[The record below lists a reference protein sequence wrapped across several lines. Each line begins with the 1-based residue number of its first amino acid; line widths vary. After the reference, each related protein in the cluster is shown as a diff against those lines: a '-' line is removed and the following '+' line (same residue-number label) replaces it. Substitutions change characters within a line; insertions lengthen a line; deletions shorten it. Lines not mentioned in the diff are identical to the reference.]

1 MTEPILQVENLKT
14 YYYSKKTTVAAVD
27 GVNFSLKK
35 GSVLGIVGESGCGK
49 STVARSLVGLLDH
62 ANSRTVAGSVIFDG
76 RDVLQM
82 DKEELRQIRGKRIS
96 MIFQDPFVSLNPV
109 YTIKD
114 QIYEVLKVHENLPKA
129 EAAERVLELLRLVGI
144 PHPELRLNSYPY
156 QLSGGMQQRVMIA
169 IALACQPDI
178 LLADEPT
185 TALDV
190 TVQAQIL
197 ELLKD
202 LQRRMGMAILMIT
215 HDLGVVAGLCNRVVV
230 MYAGT
235 VCEQGPVEAVFHRPG
250 HQYTKGLL
258 RSVPS
263 AGQTRLVP
271 IPGTPVDLLRLPPG
285 CPFAPRCDRTMHICV
300 QERCPRTRLGR
311 DHTACCWM
319 NQKRAAEKEEG
330 RREHHTPGGATPPEA
345 IL

>member
-1 MTEPILQVENLKT
+1 MTEPILQVKDLKT
-14 YYYSKKTTVAAVD
+14 YYYSQKTTVAAVD
-27 GVNFSLKK
+27 GVDFSLEK

-129 EAAERVLELLRLVGI
+129 QADERVLELLRLVGI

-169 IALACQPDI
+169 IALACQPEI

-190 TVQAQIL
+190 TVQAQIM
-197 ELLKD
+197 ELISQLKEEREMSII
-202 LQRRMGMAILMIT
+202 LISHNMGIIAEMCDQMLVMYG
-215 HDLGVVAGLCNRVVV
+215 GVVVEEGS
-230 MYAGT
+230 
-235 VCEQGPVEAVFHRPG
+235 CEQIFAAPKHPYTIGLLGAIPSVAVDKEELDSIPGIVPKLTPPVVGCRFASRCAHANDRCRAQEPPIFPVEEG
-250 HQYTKGLL
+250 HG
-258 RSVPS
+258 
-263 AGQTRLVP
+263 A
-271 IPGTPVDLLRLPPG
+271 
-285 CPFAPRCDRTMHICV
+285 RCWLHET
-300 QERCPRTRLGR
+300 E
-311 DHTACCWM
+311 
-319 NQKRAAEKEEG
+319 EKEEG
-330 RREHHTPGGATPPEA
+330 ADE
-345 IL
+345 

>member
-1 MTEPILQVENLKT
+1 MTEPILQVKDLKT
-14 YYYSKKTTVAAVD
+14 YYYSQKTTVAAVD
-27 GVNFSLKK
+27 GVDFSLEK

-129 EAAERVLELLRLVGI
+129 QAEERVLELLRLVGI

-169 IALACQPDI
+169 IALACQPEI

-190 TVQAQIL
+190 TVQAQIM
-197 ELLKD
+197 ELISQLKEEREMSII
-202 LQRRMGMAILMIT
+202 LISHNMGIIAEMCEQMLVMYG
-215 HDLGVVAGLCNRVVV
+215 GVVVEEGSCKQIFAAPKHPYTIGLLGAIPSVAVDKEELDSIPGIVPKLTPPVVGCRF
-230 MYAGT
+230 ASR
-235 VCEQGPVEAVFHRPG
+235 CAHANDRCRAQEPPIFPVEEG
-250 HQYTKGLL
+250 HG
-258 RSVPS
+258 
-263 AGQTRLVP
+263 A
-271 IPGTPVDLLRLPPG
+271 
-285 CPFAPRCDRTMHICV
+285 RCWLHET
-300 QERCPRTRLGR
+300 E
-311 DHTACCWM
+311 
-319 NQKRAAEKEEG
+319 EKEEG
-330 RREHHTPGGATPPEA
+330 ADE
-345 IL
+345 

>member
-1 MTEPILQVENLKT
+1 MTEPILQVKDLKT
-14 YYYSKKTTVAAVD
+14 YYYSQKTTVAAVD
-27 GVNFSLKK
+27 GVDFSLEK

-129 EAAERVLELLRLVGI
+129 QAEERVLELLRLVGI
-144 PHPELRLNSYPY
+144 PHPELRLNNYPY

-169 IALACQPDI
+169 IALACQPEI

-190 TVQAQIL
+190 TVQAQIM
-197 ELLKD
+197 ELISQLKEEREMSII
-202 LQRRMGMAILMIT
+202 LISHNMGIIAEMCDQMLVMYG
-215 HDLGVVAGLCNRVVV
+215 GVVVEEGSCKQIFAAPKHPYTIGLLGAIPSVAVDKEELDSIPGIVPKLTPPVVGCRF
-230 MYAGT
+230 ASR
-235 VCEQGPVEAVFHRPG
+235 CAHANDRCRAQEPPIFPVEEG
-250 HQYTKGLL
+250 HG
-258 RSVPS
+258 
-263 AGQTRLVP
+263 A
-271 IPGTPVDLLRLPPG
+271 
-285 CPFAPRCDRTMHICV
+285 RCWLHET
-300 QERCPRTRLGR
+300 E
-311 DHTACCWM
+311 
-319 NQKRAAEKEEG
+319 EKEEG
-330 RREHHTPGGATPPEA
+330 ADE
-345 IL
+345 

>member
-1 MTEPILQVENLKT
+1 MTEPILQVKDLKT
-14 YYYSKKTTVAAVD
+14 YYYSQKTTVAAVD
-27 GVNFSLKK
+27 GVDFSLEK

-129 EAAERVLELLRLVGI
+129 QAEERVLELLRLVGI

-169 IALACQPDI
+169 IALACQPEI

-190 TVQAQIL
+190 TVQAQIM
-197 ELLKD
+197 ELISQLKEEREMSII
-202 LQRRMGMAILMIT
+202 LISHNMGIIAEMCDQMLVMYG
-215 HDLGVVAGLCNRVVV
+215 GVVVEEGSCKQIFAAPKHPYTIGLLGAIPSVVV
-230 MYAGT
+230 DKEELDSIPGIVPKLTPPVVGCRFASRCAYANDR
-235 VCEQGPVEAVFHRPG
+235 CRAQEPPIFPVEEG
-250 HQYTKGLL
+250 HG
-258 RSVPS
+258 
-263 AGQTRLVP
+263 A
-271 IPGTPVDLLRLPPG
+271 
-285 CPFAPRCDRTMHICV
+285 RCWLHET
-300 QERCPRTRLGR
+300 E
-311 DHTACCWM
+311 
-319 NQKRAAEKEEG
+319 EKEEG
-330 RREHHTPGGATPPEA
+330 ADE
-345 IL
+345 

>member
-1 MTEPILQVENLKT
+1 MTEPILQVKDLKT
-14 YYYSKKTTVAAVD
+14 YYYSQKTTVAAVD
-27 GVNFSLKK
+27 GVDFSLEK

-129 EAAERVLELLRLVGI
+129 QAEERVLELLRLVGI

-169 IALACQPDI
+169 IALACQPEI

-190 TVQAQIL
+190 TVQAQIM
-197 ELLKD
+197 ELISQLKEEREMSII
-202 LQRRMGMAILMIT
+202 LISHNMGIIAEMCDQMLVMYG
-215 HDLGVVAGLCNRVVV
+215 GVVVEEGSCKQIFAAPKHPYTIGLLGAIPSVAVDKEELDSIPGIVPKLTPPVVGCRF
-230 MYAGT
+230 ASR
-235 VCEQGPVEAVFHRPG
+235 CAHANDRCRAQEPPIFPVEEG
-250 HQYTKGLL
+250 HG
-258 RSVPS
+258 
-263 AGQTRLVP
+263 A
-271 IPGTPVDLLRLPPG
+271 
-285 CPFAPRCDRTMHICV
+285 RCWLHET
-300 QERCPRTRLGR
+300 E
-311 DHTACCWM
+311 
-319 NQKRAAEKEEG
+319 EKEEG
-330 RREHHTPGGATPPEA
+330 ADE
-345 IL
+345 

>member
-1 MTEPILQVENLKT
+1 MTEPILQVKDLKT
-14 YYYSKKTTVAAVD
+14 YYYSQKTTVAAVD
-27 GVNFSLKK
+27 GVDFSLKK

-129 EAAERVLELLRLVGI
+129 QAEERVLELLRLVGI

-169 IALACQPDI
+169 IALACQPEI

-190 TVQAQIL
+190 TVQAQIM
-197 ELLKD
+197 ELISKLKEEREMSII
-202 LQRRMGMAILMIT
+202 LISHNMGIIAEMCDQMLVMYG
-215 HDLGVVAGLCNRVVV
+215 GVVVEEGSCKQIFAAPKHPYTIGLLGAIPSVAVDKEELDSIPGIVPKLTPPVVGCRF
-230 MYAGT
+230 ASR
-235 VCEQGPVEAVFHRPG
+235 CAHANDRCRAQEPPIFPVEEG
-250 HQYTKGLL
+250 HG
-258 RSVPS
+258 
-263 AGQTRLVP
+263 A
-271 IPGTPVDLLRLPPG
+271 
-285 CPFAPRCDRTMHICV
+285 RCWLHET
-300 QERCPRTRLGR
+300 E
-311 DHTACCWM
+311 
-319 NQKRAAEKEEG
+319 EKEEG
-330 RREHHTPGGATPPEA
+330 ADE
-345 IL
+345 

>member
-27 GVNFSLKK
+27 GVDFSLKK

-197 ELLKD
+197 ELITKLKEEREMSII
-202 LQRRMGMAILMIT
+202 LISHNMGI
-215 HDLGVVAGLCNRVVV
+215 VAEMCDDMLV
-230 MYAGT
+230 MYGGVIVEEGSCKQIFSQPRHPYTIGLLGAIPSVAVDKDVLDSIPGIVPKFTPPVVGCRFASRCAHATDRCRQEEPPIFRNEDGHGVRCWLHEPAG
-235 VCEQGPVEAVFHRPG
+235 EEAV
-250 HQYTKGLL
+250 
-258 RSVPS
+258 SN
-263 AGQTRLVP
+263 
-271 IPGTPVDLLRLPPG
+271 
-285 CPFAPRCDRTMHICV
+285 
-300 QERCPRTRLGR
+300 E
-311 DHTACCWM
+311 
-319 NQKRAAEKEEG
+319 
-330 RREHHTPGGATPPEA
+330 
-345 IL
+345 

>member
-1 MTEPILQVENLKT
+1 MTEPILQVKDLKT
-14 YYYSKKTTVAAVD
+14 YYYSQKTTVAAVD
-27 GVNFSLKK
+27 GVDFSLEK

-129 EAAERVLELLRLVGI
+129 QADERVLELLRLVGI

-169 IALACQPDI
+169 IALACQPEI

-190 TVQAQIL
+190 TVQAQIM
-197 ELLKD
+197 ELISKLKEEREMSII
-202 LQRRMGMAILMIT
+202 LISHNMGIIAEMCDQMLVMYG
-215 HDLGVVAGLCNRVVV
+215 GVVVEEGSCKQIFAAPKHPYTIGLLGAIPSVAVDKEELDSIPGIVPKLTPPVVGCRF
-230 MYAGT
+230 ASR
-235 VCEQGPVEAVFHRPG
+235 CAHANDRCRAQEPPIFPVEEG
-250 HQYTKGLL
+250 HG
-258 RSVPS
+258 
-263 AGQTRLVP
+263 A
-271 IPGTPVDLLRLPPG
+271 
-285 CPFAPRCDRTMHICV
+285 RCWLHET
-300 QERCPRTRLGR
+300 E
-311 DHTACCWM
+311 
-319 NQKRAAEKEEG
+319 EKEEG
-330 RREHHTPGGATPPEA
+330 ADE
-345 IL
+345 

>member
-1 MTEPILQVENLKT
+1 MTEPILQVKNLKT
-14 YYYSKKTTVAAVD
+14 YYYSQKTTVAAVD
-27 GVNFSLKK
+27 GVDFSLEK

-129 EAAERVLELLRLVGI
+129 QAEERVLELLRLVGI

-169 IALACQPDI
+169 IALACQPEI

-190 TVQAQIL
+190 TVQAQIM
-197 ELLKD
+197 ELISKLKEEREMSII
-202 LQRRMGMAILMIT
+202 LISHNMGIIAEMCDQMLVMYG
-215 HDLGVVAGLCNRVVV
+215 GVVVEEGSCKQIFAAPKHPYTIGLLGAIPSVAVDKEELDSIPGIVPKLTPPVVGCRFASRCA
-230 MYAGT
+230 YAT
-235 VCEQGPVEAVFHRPG
+235 DRCRAEEPPIFPVEEG
-250 HQYTKGLL
+250 HG
-258 RSVPS
+258 
-263 AGQTRLVP
+263 A
-271 IPGTPVDLLRLPPG
+271 
-285 CPFAPRCDRTMHICV
+285 RCWLH
-300 QERCPRTRLGR
+300 ER
-311 DHTACCWM
+311 
-319 NQKRAAEKEEG
+319 KEKEEG
-330 RREHHTPGGATPPEA
+330 ADE
-345 IL
+345 

>member
-1 MTEPILQVENLKT
+1 MTEPILQVKDLKT
-14 YYYSKKTTVAAVD
+14 YYYSQKTTVAAVD
-27 GVNFSLKK
+27 GVDFSLEK

-129 EAAERVLELLRLVGI
+129 QAEERVLELLRLVGI

-169 IALACQPDI
+169 IALACQPEI

-190 TVQAQIL
+190 TVQAQIM
-197 ELLKD
+197 ELISQLKEEREMSII
-202 LQRRMGMAILMIT
+202 LISHNMGIIAEMCDQMLVMYG
-215 HDLGVVAGLCNRVVV
+215 GVVVEEGSCKQIFAAPKHPYTIGLLGAIPSVVV
-230 MYAGT
+230 DKEELDSIPGIVPKLTPPVVGCRFASRCAYANDR
-235 VCEQGPVEAVFHRPG
+235 CRAQEPPIFPVEEG
-250 HQYTKGLL
+250 HG
-258 RSVPS
+258 
-263 AGQTRLVP
+263 A
-271 IPGTPVDLLRLPPG
+271 
-285 CPFAPRCDRTMHICV
+285 RCWLH
-300 QERCPRTRLGR
+300 ER
-311 DHTACCWM
+311 
-319 NQKRAAEKEEG
+319 KEKEEG
-330 RREHHTPGGATPPEA
+330 ADE
-345 IL
+345 

>member
-1 MTEPILQVENLKT
+1 MTEPILQVKDLKT
-14 YYYSKKTTVAAVD
+14 YYYSQKTTVAAVD
-27 GVNFSLKK
+27 GVDFSLKK

-129 EAAERVLELLRLVGI
+129 QAEERVLELLRLVGI

-169 IALACQPDI
+169 IALACQPEI

-190 TVQAQIL
+190 TVQAQIM
-197 ELLKD
+197 ELISQLKEEREMSII
-202 LQRRMGMAILMIT
+202 LISHNMGIIAEMCDQMLVMYG
-215 HDLGVVAGLCNRVVV
+215 GVVVEEGSCKQIFAAPKHPYTIGLLGAIPSVVV
-230 MYAGT
+230 DKEELDSIPGIVPKLTPPVVGCRFASRCAYANDR
-235 VCEQGPVEAVFHRPG
+235 CRAQEPPIFPVEEG
-250 HQYTKGLL
+250 HG
-258 RSVPS
+258 
-263 AGQTRLVP
+263 A
-271 IPGTPVDLLRLPPG
+271 
-285 CPFAPRCDRTMHICV
+285 RCWLHET
-300 QERCPRTRLGR
+300 E
-311 DHTACCWM
+311 
-319 NQKRAAEKEEG
+319 EKEEG
-330 RREHHTPGGATPPEA
+330 ADE
-345 IL
+345 

>member
-1 MTEPILQVENLKT
+1 MTEPILQVKNLKT
-14 YYYSKKTTVAAVD
+14 YYYSQKTTVAAVD
-27 GVNFSLKK
+27 GVDFSLKK

-129 EAAERVLELLRLVGI
+129 QAEERVLELLRLVGI

-169 IALACQPDI
+169 IALACQPEI

-190 TVQAQIL
+190 TVQAQIM
-197 ELLKD
+197 ELISQLKEEREMSII
-202 LQRRMGMAILMIT
+202 LISHNMGIIAEMCDQMLVMYG
-215 HDLGVVAGLCNRVVV
+215 GVVVEEGSCKQIFAAPKHPYTIGLLGAIPSVVV
-230 MYAGT
+230 DKEELDSIPGIVPKLTPPVVGCRFASRCAYANDR
-235 VCEQGPVEAVFHRPG
+235 CRAQEPPIFPVEEG
-250 HQYTKGLL
+250 HG
-258 RSVPS
+258 
-263 AGQTRLVP
+263 A
-271 IPGTPVDLLRLPPG
+271 
-285 CPFAPRCDRTMHICV
+285 RCWLHET
-300 QERCPRTRLGR
+300 E
-311 DHTACCWM
+311 
-319 NQKRAAEKEEG
+319 EKEEG
-330 RREHHTPGGATPPEA
+330 ADE
-345 IL
+345 

>member
-1 MTEPILQVENLKT
+1 MTEPILQVKNLKT
-14 YYYSKKTTVAAVD
+14 YYYSQKTTVAAVD
-27 GVNFSLKK
+27 GVDFSLEK

-129 EAAERVLELLRLVGI
+129 QAEERVLELLRLVGI

-169 IALACQPDI
+169 IALACQPEI

-190 TVQAQIL
+190 TVQAQIM
-197 ELLKD
+197 ELISQLKEEREMSII
-202 LQRRMGMAILMIT
+202 LISHNMGIIAEMCDQMLVMYG
-215 HDLGVVAGLCNRVVV
+215 GVVVEEGSCKQIFAAPKHPYTIGLLGAIPSVVV
-230 MYAGT
+230 DKEELDSIPGIVPKLTPPVVGCRFASRCAYANDR
-235 VCEQGPVEAVFHRPG
+235 CRAQEPPIFPVEEG
-250 HQYTKGLL
+250 HG
-258 RSVPS
+258 
-263 AGQTRLVP
+263 A
-271 IPGTPVDLLRLPPG
+271 
-285 CPFAPRCDRTMHICV
+285 RCWLHET
-300 QERCPRTRLGR
+300 E
-311 DHTACCWM
+311 
-319 NQKRAAEKEEG
+319 EKEEG
-330 RREHHTPGGATPPEA
+330 ADE
-345 IL
+345 